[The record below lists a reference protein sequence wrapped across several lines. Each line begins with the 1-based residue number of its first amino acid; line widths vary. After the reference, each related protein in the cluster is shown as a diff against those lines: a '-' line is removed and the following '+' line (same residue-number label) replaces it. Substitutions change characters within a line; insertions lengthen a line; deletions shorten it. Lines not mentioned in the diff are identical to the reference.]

1 MKIILNVPYEEKD
14 LVKALHG
21 RWDGK
26 SWYIPEGVDYHPF
39 RKWIDPKTYQSL
51 EAPLNID
58 DLLLQYKKRSLLR
71 SAHFKQLSSLGMF
84 AGSSP
89 AKTTNRYLLIST

>member
-39 RKWIDPKTYQSL
+39 RIDSIESDPMVEK
-51 EAPLNID
+51 
-58 DLLLQYKKRSLLR
+58 
-71 SAHFKQLSSLGMF
+71 
-84 AGSSP
+84 GSNGGHG
-89 AKTTNRYLLIST
+89 K

>member
-26 SWYIPEGVDYHPF
+26 SWYIPEGVD
-39 RKWIDPKTYQSL
+39 
-51 EAPLNID
+51 
-58 DLLLQYKKRSLLR
+58 
-71 SAHFKQLSSLGMF
+71 
-84 AGSSP
+84 
-89 AKTTNRYLLIST
+89 